1 MSDSNILMKMTME
14 KSRLI
19 EEMIIQFLGYKPS
32 WKERKAFSILNK
44 LDESSVYYKG
54 KYVGTVKYQ
63 PAEETV
69 I

>member
-1 MSDSNILMKMTME
+1 MSDVNILMNMTLE

-19 EEMIIQFLGYKPS
+19 EEMIIAFLGYKPG

-44 LDESSVYYKG
+44 LAESSVYYKG
-54 KYVGTVKYQ
+54 KYVGTVRYQ
-63 PAEETV
+63 PVQETV

>member
-1 MSDSNILMKMTME
+1 MSDPNILMKMTFE

-19 EEMIIQFLGYKPS
+19 EEMIIQFLGYKPT

-54 KYVGTVKYQ
+54 KYVGTVRYQ
-63 PAEETV
+63 PIQETV